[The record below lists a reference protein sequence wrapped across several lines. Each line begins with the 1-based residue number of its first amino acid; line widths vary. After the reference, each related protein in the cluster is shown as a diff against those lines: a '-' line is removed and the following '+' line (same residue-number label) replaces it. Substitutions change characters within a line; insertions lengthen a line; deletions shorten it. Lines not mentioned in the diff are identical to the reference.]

1 MWIRCYREET
11 ECSFIAWQL
20 SQRRST
26 CFQINLK
33 IKMIYCSSIICL
45 EMWKSDS
52 LRMHTVFFYSHM
64 NSSSIAPSYKFPF
77 SPPLILSKSQN
88 SGFKAEARVTC
99 LSNHLHT
106 RDTTE
111 HFDPGVPGLR
121 WRPSQPSLVEPW
133 TVSGHVSSLLRS
145 PYLNVNKGS
154 LVWFHITSSTTHPL
168 L

>member
-52 LRMHTVFFYSHM
+52 LRMHTVFFTPTWILHLSPQVISSHLALPLSWV
-64 NSSSIAPSYKFPF
+64 NRRIQDLKQRPESHVFPTTFIPETLQSILTP
-77 SPPLILSKSQN
+77 
-88 SGFKAEARVTC
+88 
-99 LSNHLHT
+99 
-106 RDTTE
+106 
-111 HFDPGVPGLR
+111 
-121 WRPSQPSLVEPW
+121 
-133 TVSGHVSSLLRS
+133 
-145 PYLNVNKGS
+145 GS
-154 LVWFHITSSTTHPL
+154 LGWGRGPASPHSWNHEPCQVMSAPCSDL
-168 L
+168 LTWM